1 VTQPALRETP
11 HCEADDADDN
21 AGMRTTVEAAFSIQ
35 VDEFTRS
42 APFRRLESGE
52 APPEEYDRFIAN
64 LIRAHSRSPQLVAF
78 LYALA
83 PPDAS
88 DDLLHNL
95 LEEVGIEE
103 ESGEA
108 HPAMLEDLAAAAGL
122 SAVLPELERLAA
134 DDLRAIASE
143 PLLYGTLKEV
153 GLSALC
159 EVVAFEFMLSRVAR
173 RIERTL
179 ATHRGLAPEALRWF
193 HHHSEVDIAHAEQGL
208 QHLVAYVGYYG
219 FSDDEAR
226 GIIELT
232 LRDNV
237 FARRYFAQASPT
249 TAARLES

>member
-1 VTQPALRETP
+1 
-11 HCEADDADDN
+11 
-21 AGMRTTVEAAFSIQ
+21 MRTIVEAAFRAH
-35 VDEFTRS
+35 VDELTGS
-42 APFRRLESGE
+42 VPFCRLESGE
-52 APPEEYDRFIAN
+52 ASGAEYDRFIAN
-64 LIRAHSRSPQLVAF
+64 LIRAHARSPQVVAF

-88 DDLLHNL
+88 EGLLHNL
-95 LEEVGIEE
+95 LEEVGIED

-173 RIERTL
+173 RVEVAL
-179 ATHRGLAPEALRWF
+179 ATHRGLPPGALRWF

-208 QHLVAYVGYYG
+208 QHIVDYVDYYG
-219 FSDDEAR
+219 FSDEDAR
-226 GIIELT
+226 GIIDLT

-237 FARRYFAQASPT
+237 FIRRYFAQASPT
-249 TAARLES
+249 TTAARPEQ